1 MLNVVEKLNIMRIK
15 KFIGFGDEEGFDDFL
30 RVVLRLWELN
40 YFEVIFLFIYYI
52 NKWSC
57 VCFILV

>member
-1 MLNVVEKLNIMRIK
+1 MAEKSNTMRTK
-15 KFIGFGDEEGFDDFL
+15 KSIGFGDEEGFDDPL

-40 YFEVIFLFIYYI
+40 HFEVILLLIYHI

-57 VCFILV
+57 VCFILA